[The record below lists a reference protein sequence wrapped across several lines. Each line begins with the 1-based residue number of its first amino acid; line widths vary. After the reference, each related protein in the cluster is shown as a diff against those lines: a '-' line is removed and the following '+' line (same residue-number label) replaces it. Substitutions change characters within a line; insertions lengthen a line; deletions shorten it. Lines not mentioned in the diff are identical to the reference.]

1 MHGCL
6 AVLLL
11 PPEFNPGIEGYRL
24 VVPDDHFG
32 ERVALQEPLADVL
45 ELLAIKGLA
54 TYFTHKFIEPGDEI
68 TLTIDLDAGLV
79 KADL

>member
-1 MHGCL
+1 MHGCP
-6 AVLLL
+6 AVLHL

-45 ELLAIKGLA
+45 ELLAIKRQALA
-54 TYFTHKFIEPGDEI
+54 
-68 TLTIDLDAGLV
+68 
-79 KADL
+79 